1 MTDTTSSSNTTS
13 TSDSTSSNSD
23 SLSSVATAQLGGG
36 KKKNGHKMS
45 CGCPICIN
53 MKHAKHGGSS
63 CSTNSGHG
71 VSQKD
76 CSSKTGGKKGKRK
89 GKGNGHKPSCGCPIC
104 KNMKKKHGGDPVKPT
119 APFVDLEK
127 GPDDFEDLEMGVGK
141 EVSAADDEY
150 IAVDMATNA
159 DLDEAEKGDAG
170 VNIKVGGTRRRNRR
184 GSRKTKRAKK
194 THRKSRKGKR
204 THRRH

>member
-63 CSTNSGHG
+63 CSTHSGHG

-76 CSSKTGGKKGKRK
+76 CSSKTGGKKSKK
-89 GKGNGHKPSCGCPIC
+89 KGNGHKPSCGCPIC
-104 KNMKKKHGGDPVKPT
+104 KNMKKKRGGDPVNPA

-127 GPDDFEDLEMGVGK
+127 GPDDFKDLEMGVGN
-141 EVSAADDEY
+141 EVSASDNEY
-150 IAVDMATNA
+150 MALDMATNA

-170 VNIKVGGTRRRNRR
+170 VNIKVGGTRRRKRR
-184 GSRKTKRAKK
+184 GSRSTKRAKK
-194 THRKSRKGKR
+194 TNRKSRKGKR